1 MSGVLID
8 VYQNVV
14 AVKGQLMNDYVSLR
28 FENKYLEVSR
38 VNLEIFVVYLK
49 EQVLALEDEKET
61 SEIESKKLRDAHI
74 KGKELVTEI
83 L

>member
-1 MSGVLID
+1 LSGVLID